1 MPESATGVALNTIEV
16 RFTGGMLAL
25 NRLLM
30 TLQNKRMPV
39 AGFTLVTDSDGMR
52 ATILLDCSPESAL
65 RYTALIS
72 ALEDVREA
80 GPAETMEIALIETS
94 RDWRELAE
102 QSAVEAH
109 EDDGTVL
116 ASGEPEKVGAFLAA
130 LGAEDAVR
138 VGPVA
143 RPEARG
149 GASSPRRIHSP
160 RQRWSSPAGRPL
172 LLWTSSSSPR
182 RARRSRRSLTPSGS
196 GRGRGPGCRIPEP
209 RLSWS

>member
-1 MPESATGVALNTIEV
+1 VPESATGVALTTIEV

-39 AGFTLVTDSDGMR
+39 AGFTLGSDNDGMR
-52 ATILLDCSPESAL
+52 ATILLDCQPESAL

-80 GPAETMEIALIETS
+80 GPAETIEMALIETS
-94 RDWRELAE
+94 RDWREPAE
-102 QSAVEAH
+102 QSGIEAH
-109 EDDGTVL
+109 EDDGTVV
-116 ASGEPEKVGAFLAA
+116 ASGEPEQVDAFLAA
-130 LGAEDAVR
+130 LGEGVNDMVR

-149 GASSPRRIHSP
+149 GV
-160 RQRWSSPAGRPL
+160 
-172 LLWTSSSSPR
+172 
-182 RARRSRRSLTPSGS
+182 
-196 GRGRGPGCRIPEP
+196 
-209 RLSWS
+209 

>member
-39 AGFTLVTDSDGMR
+39 ADFRLASDSDGMR
-52 ATILLDCSPESAL
+52 ATILLDCPSESAL

-80 GPAETMEIALIETS
+80 GPAETIEVALIETS
-94 RDWRELAE
+94 RDWRKLAE
-102 QSAVEAH
+102 QSGVEAH
-109 EDDGTVL
+109 EDDGTVV
-116 ASGEPEKVGAFLAA
+116 ASGGSEQVEAFLAA
-130 LGAEDAVR
+130 LGEGVEDMVR
-138 VGPVA
+138 LGPVA

-149 GASSPRRIHSP
+149 GV
-160 RQRWSSPAGRPL
+160 
-172 LLWTSSSSPR
+172 
-182 RARRSRRSLTPSGS
+182 
-196 GRGRGPGCRIPEP
+196 
-209 RLSWS
+209 

>member
-39 AGFTLVTDSDGMR
+39 AGFTLGRDSDGMR
-52 ATILLDCSPESAL
+52 ATILLDCPPEPTA

-80 GPAETMEIALIETS
+80 GPAETIEVALIETS

-102 QSAVEAH
+102 QWGVVAH
-109 EDDGTVL
+109 EDDGTVV
-116 ASGEPEKVGAFLAA
+116 ASGEPEKVEAFLAV
-130 LGAEDAVR
+130 LGVEDAVR
-138 VGPVA
+138 VGPLA
-143 RPEARG
+143 RPEAG
-149 GASSPRRIHSP
+149 GGI
-160 RQRWSSPAGRPL
+160 
-172 LLWTSSSSPR
+172 
-182 RARRSRRSLTPSGS
+182 
-196 GRGRGPGCRIPEP
+196 
-209 RLSWS
+209 